1 MLFSVC
7 CTLVHTI
14 LEQVQLFI
22 YLKVSPYHDHWKWRY
37 VVVTKM
43 LVINKL
49 RQFKTEAVT
58 CDSPQIKRCLSLAFE
73 ILNKQYFTKRKAY
86 IIKGFL
92 GK

>member
-1 MLFSVC
+1 
-7 CTLVHTI
+7 
-14 LEQVQLFI
+14 
-22 YLKVSPYHDHWKWRY
+22 
-37 VVVTKM
+37 M

-49 RQFKTEAVT
+49 HQFKTEAVT
-58 CDSPQIKRCLSLAFE
+58 CDSPQIKRRLSLAFE